1 MVFIDETGLLMAPLV
16 RRSWA
21 PRGRTPILY
30 QRTRS
35 REKVSVIAALSI
47 SPQRRKVGL
56 YFSLGA
62 NVNMN
67 TQWVISFLQGLAR
80 HIRNPIIVVWDRLPA
95 HRSRAVNRYL
105 ARHKRLRIEL
115 LPPYAPELNPVE
127 TLWSYLKQNPLA
139 NLAATDAEHLRGIA
153 RNYIFDIRKN
163 QDLLKSL
170 IRSTP
175 LSLRL
180 R

>member
-1 MVFIDETGLLMAPLV
+1 M
-16 RRSWA
+16 
-21 PRGRTPILY
+21 
-30 QRTRS
+30 
-35 REKVSVIAALSI
+35 
-47 SPQRRKVGL
+47 
-56 YFSLGA
+56 GA
-62 NVNMN
+62 NVNVN
-67 TQWVISFLQGLAR
+67 TQSVISFLQGLAR

-95 HRSRAVNRYL
+95 HRAQAVSRYL
-105 ARHKRLRIEL
+105 LRRGRLRIEL

-153 RNYIFDIRKN
+153 RKHIFTIRKK

-170 IRSTP
+170 IAPTP

-180 R
+180 

>member
-1 MVFIDETGLLMAPLV
+1 
-16 RRSWA
+16 
-21 PRGRTPILY
+21 
-30 QRTRS
+30 
-35 REKVSVIAALSI
+35 
-47 SPQRRKVGL
+47 
-56 YFSLGA
+56 
-62 NVNMN
+62 MN